1 MKSIECM
8 SRAELVSEL
17 ITVQQ
22 PQAGSD
28 APVNEVS
35 MEAGLAGY
43 SDAVVSRKLQVARE
57 ILMRDL
63 IGDMQASPVM
73 DSPEKARDWLKLHC
87 AGLEHEVFILLFLD
101 VRNRLIAVEDLFRGT
116 LAQTAVY
123 PRELLKSVLRH
134 NASSVI
140 VAHNHPSGAPE
151 PSQTDRMLTKQM
163 TSALSLVDVK
173 VIDHFIVAGDQ
184 VLSFA
189 QQGLL

>member
-28 APVNEVS
+28 TAVAEVS

-43 SDAVVSRKLQVARE
+43 SEAVVSRKLQVARE

-101 VRNRLIAVEDLFRGT
+101 VRNRLIAVEDMFRGT

-163 TSALSLVDVK
+163 TSALLLVDVK
-173 VIDHFIVAGDQ
+173 VIDHFIVAGEQ

>member
-8 SRAELVSEL
+8 SRAELVCEL
-17 ITVQQ
+17 IAVQQ

-28 APVNEVS
+28 APVAEVS

-116 LAQTAVY
+116 LAHTAVY

>member
-1 MKSIECM
+1 
-8 SRAELVSEL
+8 
-17 ITVQQ
+17 
-22 PQAGSD
+22 
-28 APVNEVS
+28 
-35 MEAGLAGY
+35 
-43 SDAVVSRKLQVARE
+43 
-57 ILMRDL
+57 MRDL

-101 VRNRLIAVEDLFRGT
+101 VRNRLIAVEDMFRGT
-116 LAQTAVY
+116 LAQTTVY

-173 VIDHFIVAGDQ
+173 VIDHFIVAGEQ

>member
-8 SRAELVSEL
+8 SRAELVCEL
-17 ITVQQ
+17 LAAQLSQ
-22 PQAGSD
+22 SGSGT
-28 APVNEVS
+28 AVREVS

-43 SDAVVSRKLQVARE
+43 SEAIVSRKLQVARE

-101 VRNRLIAVEDLFRGT
+101 VRNRLIAVEDMFRGT
-116 LAQTAVY
+116 LAQTTVY

-163 TSALSLVDVK
+163 TSALLLVDVK
-173 VIDHFIVAGDQ
+173 VIDHFIVAGEQ

>member
-28 APVNEVS
+28 APVAEVS

>member
-22 PQAGSD
+22 PQADSD
-28 APVNEVS
+28 APVAEVS